1 MTGRSVVAG
10 ALARWLLRVSGNAG
24 VSIWIRS
31 AARVGLRTARFTS
44 VGSPM
49 TASATYSR

>member
-10 ALARWLLRVSGNAG
+10 ALARWLLRVSGKDG
-24 VSIWIRS
+24 VSNWVRS

-44 VGSPM
+44 VGSSM
-49 TASATYSR
+49 SATYSR